1 MVSESRGTKRAAGVL
16 WACLTTLARP
26 VGLLATP
33 AALIIS
39 NGEMNTHWPD
49 TRIIGA
55 AAPVA
60 SQVVSMG
67 TLVWCGLSPMPLM

>member
-1 MVSESRGTKRAAGVL
+1 
-16 WACLTTLARP
+16 
-26 VGLLATP
+26 
-33 AALIIS
+33 
-39 NGEMNTHWPD
+39 MNTHWPD